1 MKFANYI
8 LFFLLLLFGLVSKGQ
23 QLTNYK
29 EKDILLSS
37 DTVILDSLSL
47 IENSE
52 IIYLGDELL
61 DKSWYEID
69 YVNGILILNSSR
81 KETLMNKKITI
92 TYRVF
97 PLSFSKP
104 YQHKSNMVLENIDK
118 TPKNPFLFEYEVKNE
133 DIFYLNG
140 LNKSGSISRGVGFG
154 NNQDL
159 SVNSNLNLQLGGKIS
174 EDISILASISDDNI
188 PIQAEGNTQ
197 QLQDF
202 DQVYIQLFSDSWK
215 LTAGDFYLER
225 PKSYFM
231 NFNKKAQ
238 GGSFEIAIP
247 LSKKEN
253 AAIIS
258 PQLSAAVS
266 RGKFAR
272 NTIVGIEGNQGPYR
286 LKGAENENF
295 IIILSGTEQVFI
307 DGMLLKRGNEFDY
320 IIDYNTAELTF
331 TSNRLITKDKRIVV
345 EFQYS
350 DRNFARSLI
359 HFGNDFTSKK
369 LDLSLNFYSEQDSKN
384 QPLLQDLDDSQKR
397 ILTNIGD
404 SLQNAVVPNIRLVEF
419 DENKVLYKMIDTLG
433 FDSIFVFST
442 NPDSAIF
449 QLGFSFVG
457 QNNGNYKQIQS
468 SANGKVFQW
477 QTPIGGVS
485 QGDFEPV
492 ILLITPKQKQMATL
506 GGEYRINSFS
516 KINWE
521 GAISKNDIN
530 TFSSKD
536 SKDDIGYAFKL
547 NTTNQVRFNKE
558 DTKTWKLNIGTNYE
572 FVDINF
578 SPIERF
584 RLVEFNRDWNLLN
597 PNELL
602 SDQHIIGATFGLEKT
617 KIANITY
624 QINYLN
630 NINQLEGIKNALL
643 LNSQLKGF
651 TLNSTASFLTTNG
664 LNNTNFLRH
673 KAILTKQINWVV
685 LGIGEET
692 EQNKIFINKS
702 DSLQANSFEFQVFQ
716 AFIHNADTTKNKFM
730 LSYKQRKDNA
740 PLVNNFLSATRA
752 EDIEFSA
759 ALLKY
764 NNHKLRTTFTYR
776 KLEIVSPALS
786 SLKPE
791 ETFLARIEYN
801 GRFIKNLITTNTY
814 YEIGSGLEIK
824 KEFLFV
830 EVQPGQGTHAYI
842 GDINNNGTKDLN
854 EFEVAIFQDQATFI
868 KIFTPTNDFVKTFTN
883 QFNQGIF
890 IQPESIFSNEKGFK
904 KLISRFSNR
913 TNYRASR
920 KVSTKD
926 NYFNPFI
933 TDISDSSLVTLNLG
947 ILNTFY
953 FNRTNTKFGADY
965 TYQNNKDKSL
975 LTNGVD
981 SRKTHINTL
990 KGRWNITRAY
1000 TLNMLV
1006 SQTEKDNFSE
1016 FFTNRNFNLTIN
1028 ELEPGFSYQPNA
1040 QFKISILFNYKEKS
1054 NVPLLGGEK
1063 SITKNGGLELR
1074 YNIASKGSL
1083 RALFNYIDNTFSE
1096 TDNISLEF
1104 EMLEGLQRGINNTWE
1119 VTFQQN
1125 LSKYMQLS
1133 LNYNGRKSEN
1143 TKVIHTGGVQV
1154 RAFF

>member
-1 MKFANYI
+1 MKVTHYI
-8 LFFLLLLFGLVSKGQ
+8 LFCFLLLFGLASKGQ
-23 QLTNYK
+23 QASNYK
-29 EKDILLSS
+29 EKDIVLSS
-37 DTVILDSLSL
+37 DTIVLDSLSV

-69 YVNGILILNSSR
+69 YVKGILILQPTK
-81 KETLMNKKITI
+81 KEALLNKKISVS
-92 TYRVF
+92 YRVF

-104 YQHKSNMVLENIDK
+104 YQHKSNTVLENVGTAI
-118 TPKNPFLFEYEVKNE
+118 KNPFLFEYEVKNE

-154 NNQDL
+154 NNQNL

-188 PIQAEGNTQ
+188 PIQADGNTQ

-238 GGSFEIAIP
+238 GGSFEITTP

-253 AAIIS
+253 AATIS
-258 PQLSAAVS
+258 PKLSAAVS

-272 NTIVGIEGNQGPYR
+272 NTLIGIEGNQGPYR

-320 IIDYNTAELTF
+320 VIDYNTAELTF

-350 DRNFARSLI
+350 DRNFARTLI
-359 HFGNDFTSKK
+359 HFGNDFKSKK

-384 QPLLQDLDDSQKR
+384 QPLLQDLDDNQKR
-397 ILTNIGD
+397 TLSNIGD

-433 FDSIFVFST
+433 FDSVFVFST

-477 QTPIGGVS
+477 QVPIGGIP

-492 ILLITPKQKQMATL
+492 ILLITPKQKQMTTL
-506 GGEYRINSFS
+506 GGEYRISPFS

-530 TFSSKD
+530 TFSSRD
-536 SKDDIGYAFKL
+536 SKDDKGYAFKL

-558 DTKTWKLNIGTNYE
+558 NIKTWKLNLGSNYE
-572 FVDINF
+572 YVDVNF

-597 PNELL
+597 INQLH
-602 SDQHIIGATFGLEKT
+602 SDQHLVGATIGLEKT
-617 KIANITY
+617 TLTNITY

-673 KAILTKQINWVV
+673 KAVLTKQISWVV
-685 LGIGEET
+685 LGVGEET
-692 EQNKIFINKS
+692 EQNKIFINQS
-702 DSLQANSFEFQVFQ
+702 DSLQTNSFEFQVLQ

-730 LSYKQRKDNA
+730 LSYKQRDDNA
-740 PLVNNFLSATRA
+740 PLVSKFSAATRS
-752 EDIEFSA
+752 EDIEFLM
-759 ALLKY
+759 ALLKFK
-764 NNHKLRTTFTYR
+764 NHKFRTTFTYR
-776 KLEIVSPALS
+776 KLEISSPTLS
-786 SLKPE
+786 NLKPE
-791 ETFLARIEYN
+791 ETILARTEYN
-801 GRFIKNLITTNTY
+801 GRFFKNLITTNTY

-830 EVQPGQGTHAYI
+830 EVQPGQGTHTYI
-842 GDINNNGTKDLN
+842 GDVNQNGAKDLN
-854 EFEVAIFQDQATFI
+854 EFEVAVFQDQATFI
-868 KIFTPTNDFVKTFTN
+868 KIFTPTNEFVKTFTN
-883 QFNQGIF
+883 QFNQGFF
-890 IQPESIFSNEKGFK
+890 IQPESIFANEKGVK

-920 KVSTKD
+920 KISNKD

-933 TDISDSSLVTLNLG
+933 TDVNDSSLVTINLG
-947 ILNTFY
+947 ILNTIY
-953 FNRTNTKFGADY
+953 FNRTDTKFGADY

-981 SRKTHINTL
+981 ARRTLVNTI
-990 KGRWNITRAY
+990 KGRWNITRIY

-1016 FFTNRNFNLTIN
+1016 FFANRNFSLTIN

-1040 QFKISILFNYKEKS
+1040 QFKISALFNYKEKT
-1054 NVPLLGGEK
+1054 NVPAFGGEK
-1063 SITKNGGLELR
+1063 SITKKGGLELR

-1083 RALFNYIDNTFSE
+1083 RAMYNYIDNTFSE
-1096 TDNISLEF
+1096 TDNVSLEF

-1143 TKVIHTGGVQV
+1143 TKIIHTGGVQV